1 MDALAH
7 ALTSGGDVRSWGTRE
22 AQPHVRAAG
31 KQAHRSALLA
41 FHGGV
46 SPEGAFG
53 KAPEVCVWV
62 RYWRS
67 S

>member
-31 KQAHRSALLA
+31 KQAHRSARLA
-41 FHGGV
+41 FHGGRV
-46 SPEGAFG
+46 RKERL
-53 KAPEVCVWV
+53 ERLLRCVCG
-62 RYWRS
+62 
-67 S
+67 